1 MRSIGAP
8 ISQDDLLSKPEPS
21 DQNDAVARLRAFIAD
36 GGYEPGD
43 RLPPERELTGALAM
57 GRSMLR
63 RALDHLERDGVIWRH
78 VGKGTFV
85 ANGAAASGGAGGL
98 VQLGRQLTPFRMMR
112 ARLCIEPAI
121 AREAAMNASSES
133 MTRMRL
139 AMNRAESAPNWDD
152 YEAQDDHFHRTI
164 AMAADNL
171 LLLSLF
177 DQLNQVRRAVA
188 WGSVTRD
195 TVRPNRDH
203 QSFREHEAI
212 AVAIEARSPE
222 GAYDAMRVHLGSVS
236 RRLFDEG

>member
-1 MRSIGAP
+1 M
-8 ISQDDLLSKPEPS
+8 LTKPEPS
-21 DQNDAVARLRAFIAD
+21 DQNDAAARLRAFIVE

-63 RALDHLERDGVIWRH
+63 RALDQLERDGAIWRH

-85 ANGAAASGGAGGL
+85 ANGIAAAGGAGGL
-98 VQLGRQLTPFRMMR
+98 VELGRQLTPFRMMR
-112 ARLCIEPAI
+112 ARRCIEPAI
-121 AREAAMNASSES
+121 AREAAMNASGES

-139 AMNRAESAPNWDD
+139 AMERARSASNWED

-164 AMAADNL
+164 AMGADNL

-188 WGSVTRD
+188 WGNVTRD
-195 TVRPNRDH
+195 TIRPDADH
-203 QSFREHEAI
+203 QSFGEHEAI
-212 AVAIEARSPE
+212 ATAIEARDPDR
-222 GAYDAMRVHLGSVS
+222 AYEAMRLHLGSVNA
-236 RRLFDEG
+236 RLFDEG